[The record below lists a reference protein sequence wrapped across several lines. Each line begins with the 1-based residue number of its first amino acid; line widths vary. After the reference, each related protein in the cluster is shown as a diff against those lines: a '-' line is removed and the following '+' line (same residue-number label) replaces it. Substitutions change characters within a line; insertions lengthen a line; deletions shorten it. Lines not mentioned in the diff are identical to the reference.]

1 MLYGMSKINVWAFC
15 LLTGMVCLHEQD
27 IIHRDLKS
35 SNGKWLHPYLPFYT
49 CWQLRVLVYVCIRLE
64 HMDVKSE
71 WSLNVNDNMYLF
83 WPGFTISL
91 VGTVTADSYV
101 MVLYNF
107 PCSCPHIDTGWKGNY
122 YTRNRT
128 IF

>member
-1 MLYGMSKINVWAFC
+1 MLYGMSTINVWAFC

-35 SNGKWLHPYLPFYT
+35 SNGKCLHPYLPFYT
-49 CWQLRVLVYVCIRLE
+49 CWQLRVLVYVCVRLE

-83 WPGFTISL
+83 WPSL
-91 VGTVTADSYV
+91 YLQGVLILQILLLHAQQHTYV
-101 MVLYNF
+101 HPVLT
-107 PCSCPHIDTGWKGNY
+107 DV
-122 YTRNRT
+122 
-128 IF
+128 